1 MDILTIDV
9 GGTYIKYGLIDNQL
23 NITNKD
29 KIKTPY
35 HNKED
40 FLLTLKDLYLK
51 FKNQIEGI
59 VEYLQQEICS
69 VRVLLLI

>member
-59 VEYLQQEICS
+59 APVSYTHLTLPTTS
-69 VRVLLLI
+69 RV

>member
-29 KIKTPY
+29 KIKTIVK
-35 HNKED
+35 NREVN
-40 FLLTLKDLYLK
+40 LKW
-51 FKNQIEGI
+51 KN
-59 VEYLQQEICS
+59 
-69 VRVLLLI
+69 

>member
-51 FKNQIEGI
+51 FKNQ
-59 VEYLQQEICS
+59 LK
-69 VRVLLLI
+69 

>member
-29 KIKTPY
+29 KIPKVNSRMCAIIIPPI
-35 HNKED
+35 
-40 FLLTLKDLYLK
+40 
-51 FKNQIEGI
+51 KN
-59 VEYLQQEICS
+59 
-69 VRVLLLI
+69 